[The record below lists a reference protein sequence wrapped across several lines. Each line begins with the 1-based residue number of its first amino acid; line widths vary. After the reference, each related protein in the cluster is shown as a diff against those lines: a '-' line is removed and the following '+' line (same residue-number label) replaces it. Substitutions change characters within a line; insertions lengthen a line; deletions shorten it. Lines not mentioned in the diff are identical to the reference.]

1 MSPQEILDGLLSRD
15 YNLQFAATQGVRKLL
30 SREKHPPIDE
40 VIKAGIV
47 PRLVEFLDISS
58 R

>member
-1 MSPQEILDGLLSRD
+1 MSPEEILEGLLSSD
-15 YNLQFAATQGVRKLL
+15 AKKQLAATQGVRKLL

-47 PRLVEFLDISS
+47 PRLVEFLDYVD